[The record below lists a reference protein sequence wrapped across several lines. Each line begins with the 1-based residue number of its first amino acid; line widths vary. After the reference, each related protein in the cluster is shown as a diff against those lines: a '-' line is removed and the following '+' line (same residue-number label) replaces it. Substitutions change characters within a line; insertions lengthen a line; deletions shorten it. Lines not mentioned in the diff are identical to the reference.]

1 MVKILEKQD
10 IYLSIDANPT
20 REVAK
25 ADNLVVKRDTVDE
38 VLEVI
43 ANSSDDMEEM
53 PKDKRPF
60 FFIVLI
66 LGAGVVFL
74 VFKYKDKILYK
85 D

>member
-1 MVKILEKQD
+1 M
-10 IYLSIDANPT
+10 A
-20 REVAK
+20 
-25 ADNLVVKRDTVDE
+25 KRDTVDE

-43 ANSSDDMEEM
+43 ANSSDDMEET